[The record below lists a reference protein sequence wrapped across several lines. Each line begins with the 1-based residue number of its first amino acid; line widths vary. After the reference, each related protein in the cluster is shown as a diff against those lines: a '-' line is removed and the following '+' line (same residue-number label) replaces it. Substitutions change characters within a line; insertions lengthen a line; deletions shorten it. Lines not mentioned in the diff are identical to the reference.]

1 MPLLQTSAL
10 MCWSVVLRVTDC
22 TCKYNNFECCVIS
35 VLQVPAG
42 AQQEE
47 DKLPFT
53 IPYPPL
59 NTEQAASS
67 DVVTN
72 DSSSTTNTAPVT
84 PKHTIIHRGQMELQD
99 YTTDR

>member
-1 MPLLQTSAL
+1 MQASA
-10 MCWSVVLRVTDC
+10 S
-22 TCKYNNFECCVIS
+22 
-35 VLQVPAG
+35 

-59 NTEQAASS
+59 NTEQASSS

-72 DSSSTTNTAPVT
+72 DTDGTADGKTAAPVT
-84 PKHTIIHRGQMELQD
+84 PKYTITHRGEMELQD

>member
-1 MPLLQTSAL
+1 MLCYSAL
-10 MCWSVVLRVTDC
+10 QGS
-22 TCKYNNFECCVIS
+22 
-35 VLQVPAG
+35 AG

-59 NTEQAASS
+59 NTEQGASS

-72 DSSSTTNTAPVT
+72 DGNNTTNNTGPVT
-84 PKHTIIHRGQMELQD
+84 PKHTITHCGVMELQD

>member
-1 MPLLQTSAL
+1 M
-10 MCWSVVLRVTDC
+10 TDC
-22 TCKYNNFECCVIS
+22 TCKYNNIECCVIS

-47 DKLPFT
+47 DKLPFS

-59 NTEQAASS
+59 NTEQGASS

-72 DSSSTTNTAPVT
+72 DGNNTTNNTSPVT
-84 PKHTIIHRGQMELQD
+84 PKHTITHRGEMELQD